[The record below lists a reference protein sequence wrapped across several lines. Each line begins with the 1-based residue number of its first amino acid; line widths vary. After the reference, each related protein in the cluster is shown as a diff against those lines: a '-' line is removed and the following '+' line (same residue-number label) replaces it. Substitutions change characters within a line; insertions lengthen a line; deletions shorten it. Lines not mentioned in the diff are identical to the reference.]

1 MKTMQRM
8 CLVLLFLTTLMASA
22 QGEKN
27 WNRFSIETGYGYVT
41 PSKLYGNEFDKSDF
55 SGFNHFDV
63 GVRYM
68 ITPKFGVKLNYGRD
82 AFSKDDAGITFNTV
96 NVSGVYNVGS
106 LFNLT
111 YATNERI
118 GLLGRVGVGITIAD
132 PKSIDDT
139 ERIGT
144 AIIGLTPQVKVSESI
159 SVYGDLAYAFR
170 LKQHYGFD
178 GTLLSPNYE
187 AEVGKTNVFS
197 LGLNFYIGDKT
208 KHADWY

>member
-1 MKTMQRM
+1 M
-8 CLVLLFLTTLMASA
+8 CLILLFFNALNAVA

-68 ITPKFGVKLNYGRD
+68 LTTKFGFKLNYGRD
-82 AFSKDDAGITFNTV
+82 NFSKEGAGITFNTI

-118 GLLGRVGVGITIAD
+118 ALLGRVGVGVTIAN
-132 PKSIDDT
+132 PKSIQDT

-144 AIIGLTPQVKVSESI
+144 ATLGLTPQVKVSERISI
-159 SVYGDLAYAFR
+159 YGDLAYAFR
-170 LKQHYGFD
+170 FKQHYGFD
-178 GTLLSPNYE
+178 GVLLSPDYE
-187 AEVGKTNVFS
+187 SEVGKTTVFS
-197 LGLNFYIGDKT
+197 VGLIFSIGEKNR
-208 KHADWY
+208 HADWY